1 MGKERDGP
9 GGRHM
14 DRKKE
19 EREKEDRNKKSCWR
33 KKKKVARR
41 KAEIKRKR
49 QSVGRADQQQC
60 PGATVRSSSGAVWEP
75 FLGYCWGCFLTAGA

>member
-33 KKKKVARR
+33 KKKKWQ
-41 KAEIKRKR
+41 EER
-49 QSVGRADQQQC
+49 QKLKEKGRASAEQI
-60 PGATVRSSSGAVWEP
+60 SSSA
-75 FLGYCWGCFLTAGA
+75 LGPLSEAAQEQSGSPSWATAGDAF